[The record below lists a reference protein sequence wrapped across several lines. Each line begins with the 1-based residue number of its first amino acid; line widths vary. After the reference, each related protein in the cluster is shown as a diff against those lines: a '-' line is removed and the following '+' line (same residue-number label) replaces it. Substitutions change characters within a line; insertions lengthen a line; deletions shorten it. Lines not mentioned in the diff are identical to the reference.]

1 MTLDDVL
8 EELAATRARLRGL
21 QRRRAVASDAR
32 APAAYAWLLAG
43 RPLQAVQA
51 LGMRD
56 LDQAIAVARRWATEN
71 GAAWPPGV
79 GA

>member
-1 MTLDDVL
+1 VTLDDVL
-8 EELAATRARLRGL
+8 EELAATRARLHGL

-43 RPLQAVQA
+43 RPLQAVQG

-56 LDQAIAVARRWATEN
+56 LDHAIAVARRWATEN

-79 GA
+79 VT